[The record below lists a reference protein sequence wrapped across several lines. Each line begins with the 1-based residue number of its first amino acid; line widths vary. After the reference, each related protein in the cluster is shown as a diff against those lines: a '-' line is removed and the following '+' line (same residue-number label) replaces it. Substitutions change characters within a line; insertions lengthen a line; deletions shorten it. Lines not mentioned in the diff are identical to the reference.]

1 MLVGIFP
8 NLSKE
13 NIVHHVDELCH
24 HLAVSGIDYR
34 IWEQYRVEM
43 DERDYHFADERWA
56 DWASLIGKMD
66 MAISLGGDGT
76 LISVAKQIFPSQ
88 IPIVGVNLGDLGFL
102 NTIERNNLDERLQKI
117 EAGAYHLVKR
127 TVLNSVIITENGEPD
142 EDFNLPLA
150 VNEVVVGRSKPGKM
164 ARLRLY
170 INGAYVEE
178 YPADGIIIATA
189 TGSTGYALSCGGPIL
204 YPGLDSLLVIPVCP
218 HLLQSAPLLI
228 SRKDEVMITM
238 PEREKQL
245 YASIDG
251 NESFHFNY
259 GRQLI
264 IKAHKETI
272 PFVQFDD
279 QNFFQSLFPKLSKS
293 IYHAHF

>member
-13 NIVHHVDELCH
+13 NIVRYVDELCR
-24 HLAVSGIDYR
+24 HLETAGIEYR
-34 IWEQYRVEM
+34 IWDYYRREM
-43 DERDYHFADERWA
+43 NERGYRFADDRWT
-56 DWASLIGKMD
+56 DWDTLIAQMD

-76 LISVAKQIFPSQ
+76 LISVAKQIFPAR
-88 IPIVGVNLGDLGFL
+88 IPVVGVNLGDLGFL
-102 NTIERNNLDERLQKI
+102 NLIERNNLDERLQQI
-117 EAGAYHLVKR
+117 NAGSYHLVER
-127 TVLNSVIITENGEPD
+127 TVLDSVIVTENGEKD
-142 EDFNLPLA
+142 HLPLA

-170 INGAYVEE
+170 INGVYVEE

-228 SRKDEVMITM
+228 GHQDEVMITM

-259 GRQLI
+259 GRRLI
-264 IKAHKETI
+264 IRAHEQTM
-272 PFVQFDD
+272 PFVQFDN

-293 IYHAHF
+293 IYHAHI

>member
-13 NIVHHVDELCH
+13 NIVRYVDELCR
-24 HLAVSGIDYR
+24 HLDAADIDYR
-34 IWEQYRVEM
+34 MWDRYRAEM
-43 DERDYHFADERWA
+43 NERGYHFAGERWA
-56 DWASLIGKMD
+56 SWDELIDRMD

-76 LISVAKQIFPSQ
+76 LISVAKQIFPTRV
-88 IPIVGVNLGDLGFL
+88 PIVGVNLGDLGFL
-102 NTIERNNLDERLQKI
+102 NVIERNNLDERLQKI
-117 EAGAYHLVKR
+117 KSGAYHLVER
-127 TVLNSVIITENGEPD
+127 TVLDAAILTQDGEK
-142 EDFNLPLA
+142 NQLPMA

-170 INGAYVEE
+170 INNVYVEE

-228 SRKDEVMITM
+228 GRQDEVMITM

-259 GRQLI
+259 GRRLVI
-264 IKAHKETI
+264 RAHEQTI
-272 PFVQFDD
+272 PFVQFND

-293 IYHAHF
+293 IYHDHL